1 MQDGVV
7 RRMILSV
14 RSERKAKRI
23 NIIKN
28 ITVFMVTFMLIMIF
42 FYFIRFPNV
51 DGESMNPTYDDKDIL
66 VTLHT
71 NNVSRND
78 VIVLW
83 SDFLQEYIVKRVVGV
98 AGDHIEIKDE
108 QLYRN
113 GYPIYEGY
121 VLEQSWAGLNN
132 SLDIIIPEDCVFVL
146 GDNRNN
152 SADSRVLGCINTDD
166 IFGKVLFKL
175 GK

>member
-71 NNVSRND
+71 SMSVETMLLFCGQ
-78 VIVLW
+78 I
-83 SDFLQEYIVKRVVGV
+83 F
-98 AGDHIEIKDE
+98 
-108 QLYRN
+108 YRN
-113 GYPIYEGY
+113 I
-121 VLEQSWAGLNN
+121 
-132 SLDIIIPEDCVFVL
+132 
-146 GDNRNN
+146 
-152 SADSRVLGCINTDD
+152 
-166 IFGKVLFKL
+166 
-175 GK
+175 

>member
-1 MQDGVV
+1 M
-7 RRMILSV
+7 SV
-14 RSERKAKRI
+14 RSEQKAKRI

-28 ITVFMVTFMLIMIF
+28 ITTFMVTFVLIIIF

-51 DGESMNPTYDDKDIL
+51 DGESMNPTYEDKNIL

-71 NNVSRND
+71 KHVGQND
-78 VIVLW
+78 VAVLW
-83 SDFLQEYIVKRVVGV
+83 SDSLQEYIVKRVIGV
-98 AGDHIEIKDE
+98 AGDHIEIKNE

-113 GYPIYEGY
+113 DYPIYEGY
-121 VLEQSWAGLNN
+121 ILEQSWAGLNN
-132 SLDIIIPEDCVFVL
+132 SLDIIVPEDCVFVL

-152 SADSRVLGCINTDD
+152 SADSRVLGCIDTDD